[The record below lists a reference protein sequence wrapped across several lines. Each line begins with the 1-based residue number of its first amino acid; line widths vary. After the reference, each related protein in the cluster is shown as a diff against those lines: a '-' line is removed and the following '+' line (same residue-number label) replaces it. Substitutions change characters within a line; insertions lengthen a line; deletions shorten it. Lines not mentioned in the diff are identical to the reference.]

1 MGPVPPTDPAETGGP
16 VRPHPA
22 AGLDGDID
30 RYLVEVDRELQPYL
44 DQAVERT
51 PEVDCLKEGVSYQVL
66 GGGKRV
72 RAALCAT
79 TCEMFCGS
87 YRPALHFAAAIEH
100 LQNFSLIH
108 DDIADGD
115 GERRGRPSAWQR
127 FGVAH
132 AINIGDA
139 FIPLSSL
146 AILEGAYSAQT
157 KVALFQ
163 VLSELGLLVTEG
175 QGLDINLRR
184 NDAPTP
190 EDYVECARKKTGA
203 FFAMAAVG
211 GGIIGGADA
220 RDLQRLRAFALQAGV
235 AFQIKD
241 DALDVVG
248 GKGRPLGS
256 DVLEGKRTLMVAYAS
271 ERSAAAERGRMFAIL
286 NRARQETTP
295 DEVAWVHELFRRTRA
310 RERAEQTANSL
321 IDEAVQYL
329 AELPETAA
337 KYRFVRLSKYLM
349 QRSR

>member
-1 MGPVPPTDPAETGGP
+1 VPPHQGN
-16 VRPHPA
+16 
-22 AGLDGDID
+22 GLDVDID
-30 RYLVEVDRELQPYL
+30 RYLLEIDRQLQPYL
-44 DQAVERT
+44 EQAVERI
-51 PEVDCLKEGVSYQVL
+51 PEVDSLKEGVSFQVL

-72 RAALCAT
+72 RAALCT
-79 TCEMFCGS
+79 TACEMFCGS
-87 YRPALHFAAAIEH
+87 SHPALNFAAAIEH

-115 GERRGRPSAWQR
+115 GERRGRESAWRR

-132 AINIGDA
+132 AINIGDV

-146 AILEGAYSAQT
+146 AILEAAYSAQT

-163 VLSELGLLVTEG
+163 VLSEMGLLVTEG

-211 GGIIGGADA
+211 GGIIGGAGA
-220 RDLQRLRAFALQAGV
+220 QDLQRLRAFALQAGV

-248 GKGRPLGS
+248 GKGRPMGS

-271 ERSAAAERGRMFAIL
+271 ERIAGPERRRLFEIL
-286 NRARQETTP
+286 NRARQETTSE
-295 DEVAWVHELFRRTRA
+295 DVAWVHDLYRRTHA
-310 RERAEQTANSL
+310 RKRAEQTANSL
-321 IDEAVQYL
+321 IDEAAQYL

-349 QRSR
+349 QRIR